1 MLMVVFLCSILKKK
15 LLKKRK
21 ISCRLRIE
29 QRMIDPVTNNS
40 GLGTLDEI
48 AAPQL
53 PQDQLY
59 FFIVIY

>member
-1 MLMVVFLCSILKKK
+1 
-15 LLKKRK
+15 
-21 ISCRLRIE
+21 
-29 QRMIDPVTNNS
+29 MIDPVTNNS

-53 PQDQLY
+53 PQGQLY